1 MVTRK
6 LRQFLRKWAL
16 SGNYRYARRIMKRII
31 EIIADIKNRYPN
43 DDFFGNFTASC
54 RISPDKRK
62 QYQAYNKA
70 LMTLDDESWQILK
83 DKALKHYRDHRE
95 GQKKQGFFN
104 QLNEAFA
111 YRYLTNKGFKNIR
124 FIKED
129 KKKRP
134 DIEYMLEKTKF
145 CCEVKTLGISKD
157 EISRRGSG
165 SVCDG
170 KVHYSLG
177 EGFLNK
183 FQQAV
188 ESAWTQIKEIGPEGL
203 VYILMRFDDI
213 ALDHYQ
219 NYRKQVIEFSNRHR
233 FNNLYIKIGT
243 TGNKRICIT
252 ITCRGLPKRPTS
264 TELK

>member
-1 MVTRK
+1 
-6 LRQFLRKWAL
+6 
-16 SGNYRYARRIMKRII
+16 MKRIN
-31 EIIADIKNRYPN
+31 EIIADLKHRYPN
-43 DDFFGNFTASC
+43 DDFFSNFTASC

-62 QYQAYNKA
+62 QYQIYNKA
-70 LMTLDDESWQILK
+70 IMALDDESWQILK
-83 DKALKHYRDHRE
+83 DKALKHYHDHRE

-111 YRYLTNKGFKNIR
+111 YRYLSNKGFKNIR

-129 KKKRP
+129 KRKRP
-134 DIEYMLEKTKF
+134 DIEYMLENAKF
-145 CCEVKTLGISKD
+145 YCEVKTLGISND

-165 SVCDG
+165 SVYDR
-170 KVHYSLG
+170 KVYCSLG
-177 EGFLNK
+177 EGFLKK

-188 ESAWTQIKEIGPEGL
+188 ESAWTQIKELAPEGL

-219 NYRKQVIEFSNRHR
+219 NYRKQLIKLSKRQGFK
-233 FNNLYIKIGT
+233 NLYIKIGI

-252 ITCRGLPKRPTS
+252 RAFSGSQGPCVH
-264 TELK
+264 

>member
-1 MVTRK
+1 
-6 LRQFLRKWAL
+6 
-16 SGNYRYARRIMKRII
+16 
-31 EIIADIKNRYPN
+31 
-43 DDFFGNFTASC
+43 
-54 RISPDKRK
+54 
-62 QYQAYNKA
+62 
-70 LMTLDDESWQILK
+70 MTLDDESWQILK

-134 DIEYMLEKTKF
+134 DIEYMLEGAKF
-145 CCEVKTLGISKD
+145 YCEVKTLGISND

-165 SVCDG
+165 SVYDG
-170 KVHYSLG
+170 KVYNSLG

-183 FQQAV
+183 FQKAV
-188 ESAWTQIKEIGPEGL
+188 ESAWTQIKELGPEGL

-219 NYRKQVIEFSNRHR
+219 NYRKQLMKFSKRQGLK
-233 FNNLYIKIGT
+233 NLYIKIGI

-252 ITCRGLPKRPTS
+252 RAFSGSQGPCVH
-264 TELK
+264 